1 MSRRALQWRAQAT
14 LLSLLWEPLPPPR
27 HRHRHH
33 HRAPAAVH
41 PNGPPPATA
50 GASLLAARVFSA
62 LMSGPPRGGCADGR
76 LLSEPLGDWDAYLDA
91 GCSGVAAARATPLAA
106 RAGPSAAQAQGAWQ
120 VHRRGGL
127 FGWAPAPRR
136 GGTGGPA
143 AAAAGK
149 NTGEL
154 LVVQTQVARLS
165 KRKL

>member
-50 GASLLAARVFSA
+50 GASLLATRDF
-62 LMSGPPRGGCADGR
+62 SGPPRGGCADGS